1 MENIRLVSV
10 KSVSELPECF
20 KSLVSFQI
28 VNDKIEAVVLTD
40 GAETIRICVGESYS
54 NNLKILKQQPKK
66 EVQKWKVSGKIDDT
80 IPLQPE
86 VFDEE
91 YKAKDRQHEL
101 SYKFGD
107 GEFKV
112 EPFIELVDEDK
123 I

>member
-10 KSVSELPECF
+10 KSVAELPECF

-28 VNDKIEAVVLTD
+28 VNDKIEAVVLTK
-40 GAETIRICVGESYS
+40 ETEIIRICVGESYA

-66 EVQKWKVSGKIDDT
+66 EVQKWKVFGKVDDT
-80 IPLQPE
+80 IPMQPE

-91 YKAKDRQHEL
+91 YKAQERQQEL
-101 SYKFGD
+101 TYKFAD

-112 EPFIELVDEDK
+112 ESFIELVDEDK